1 VPDPSTTRISL
12 YKSKSDGSELVNY
25 TQDLGQ
31 NWDKVDLAVGYQVV
45 TSGTRPATPYSGKPI
60 AQSDTAYST
69 FFSNGTSPASASWV
83 EIPNSSS
90 TFGSNLKLVS
100 GAQLTIGADVNLF
113 RNAANVLRTNDA
125 LIVDGALTASSGIS
139 VGGDLKLV
147 GGTTTYRN
155 QLSAQTT
162 VANTVTETVIAS
174 MTVPANDAVV
184 GAVYRIKAWGTI
196 SAAAATT
203 PTMNWKWK
211 IGGTG
216 GYQMAQSQNRTAAT
230 AGITNRAWQCVG
242 EVVCLATGASG
253 SFQGSLLTIEG
264 WSVTGGPP
272 IVAPATIL
280 DGITPGTRDSTASQQ
295 ICLTATWGTANA
307 SNTLTCLGY
316 YAERIA

>member
-1 VPDPSTTRISL
+1 LAL

-25 TQDLGQ
+25 PNDLGG

-45 TSGTRPATPYSGKPI
+45 TSSTRPATPYAGKPI

-69 FFSNGTSPASASWV
+69 FFSNGTAPASASWV

-90 TFGSNLKLVS
+90 TFGSDLKLAT
-100 GAQLTIGADVNLF
+100 GAKLVIGADTNLY
-113 RNAANVLRTNDA
+113 RSAANVLKTDDA
-125 LIVDGALTASSGIS
+125 FVTVGNVTI
-139 VGGDLKLV
+139 GGDLKLV
-147 GGTTTYRN
+147 NGTTTYRN

-162 VANTVTETVIAS
+162 VANTATETVIAA

-203 PTMNWKWK
+203 PAMNWKWK

-216 GYQMAQSQNRTAAT
+216 GYQMAQTGNRTAAASGAST
-230 AGITNRAWQCVG
+230 RAWQCVG

-272 IVAPATIL
+272 IVTPATIL
-280 DGITPGTRDSTASQQ
+280 DGTTPGTRDTTASQQ
-295 ICLTATWGTANA
+295 ICLTATWTPANA
-307 SNTLTCLGY
+307 TNTLTCLGY

>member
-1 VPDPSTTRISL
+1 MPDPSTTRISL

-69 FFSNGTSPASASWV
+69 FFSNGTAPASASWV

-90 TFGSNLKLVS
+90 TFGSNLKLAS
-100 GAQLTIGADVNLF
+100 GVQLLIGADTNLY
-113 RNAANVLRTNDA
+113 RSAANVLKTDDA
-125 LIVDGALTASSGIS
+125 FVTVGNVT

-184 GAVYRIKAWGTI
+184 GAVYRIKAWGTV

-216 GYQMAQSQNRTAAT
+216 GYQMAQSQNRTAGAAGAAT
-230 AGITNRAWQCVG
+230 RAWQCVG

-253 SFQGSLLTIEG
+253 SFQGSLLTTEG

-272 IVAPATIL
+272 IVTPAVIL
-280 DGITPGTRDSTASQQ
+280 DGTTPGTRDSTASQQ

>member
-1 VPDPSTTRISL
+1 MPDPSTTRLAL

-25 TQDLGQ
+25 PLDLGG

-45 TSGTRPATPYSGKPI
+45 TSSTRPATPYPGKPI

-69 FFSNGTSPASASWV
+69 FFSNGTAPASASWV

-90 TFGSNLKLVS
+90 TFGSNLKLAS
-100 GAQLTIGADVNLF
+100 GVQLLIGADTNLY
-113 RNAANVLRTNDA
+113 RSAANVLKTDDA
-125 LIVDGALTASSGIS
+125 FVTVGNVTI
-139 VGGDLKLV
+139 GGDLKLV
-147 GGTTTYRN
+147 NGTTTYRN

-162 VANTVTETVIAS
+162 VANTATETVIAS

-216 GYQMAQSQNRTAAT
+216 GYQMAQSSNRTAGAAGAAT
-230 AGITNRAWQCVG
+230 RAWQCVG

-253 SFQGSLLTIEG
+253 SFQGSLLTTEG

-272 IVAPATIL
+272 IVTPAVIL
-280 DGITPGTRDSTASQQ
+280 DGTTPGTRDSTASQQ
-295 ICLTATWGTANA
+295 ICLTATWTPANA
-307 SNTLTCLGY
+307 ANTLTCLGY

>member
-1 VPDPSTTRISL
+1 MPDPSTTRLAL

-25 TQDLGQ
+25 PNDLGG

-45 TSGTRPATPYSGKPI
+45 TSSTRPATPYPGKPI

-90 TFGSNLKLVS
+90 TFGSNLKLAS
-100 GAQLTIGADVNLF
+100 GVQLLIGADTNLY
-113 RNAANVLRTNDA
+113 RSAANVLKTDDA
-125 LIVDGALTASSGIS
+125 FVTVGNVT

-147 GGTTTYRN
+147 NGTTTYRN

-174 MTVPANDAVV
+174 MTVPANDAAV
-184 GAVYRIKAWGTI
+184 GAVYRIKAWGTV

-216 GYQMAQSQNRTAAT
+216 GYQMAQSQNRTAGA
-230 AGITNRAWQCVG
+230 AGASTRAWQCVG

-253 SFQGSLLTIEG
+253 SFQGSLLTTEG

-272 IVAPATIL
+272 IVSPATIL
-280 DGITPGTRDSTASQQ
+280 DGTTPGTRDSTASQQ

-307 SNTLTCLGY
+307 ANTLTCLGY